1 MLSENLGQEGYRLLF
16 PLYPLNP
23 LFLISKQEIKKK
35 SLPYFR
41 KVSSYIL

>member
-23 LFLISKQEIKKK
+23 LFLISKQENKKRAY
-35 SLPYFR
+35 PIFVR
-41 KVSSYIL
+41 